1 MLNCIVIQ
9 GRFTK
14 SPELRYTASNTAVCN
29 VALAVQRNRKDQNGE
44 YPTDFV
50 EVVFWGKLAEHVVR
64 WFNQGDAALV
74 RGRLESRDW
83 QDKQGNKRRSWEVQA
98 ESVDFY
104 GSKKETKNPAYISY
118 DARAVQEVGD
128 FVQLPDDVDVP
139 F

>member
-14 SPELRYTASNTAVCN
+14 APELRYTASNTAVCN

-44 YPTDFV
+44 YPADFV

-64 WFNQGDAALV
+64 WFGQGDAALV

-98 ESVDFY
+98 ESLDFC
-104 GSKKETKNPAYISY
+104 GSKSTNSNTAPQANQ
-118 DARAVQEVGD
+118 DTFTA
-128 FVQLPDDVDVP
+128 LPDDADVP

>member
-14 SPELRYTASNTAVCN
+14 SPELRYTASNTAVCS

-64 WFNQGDAALV
+64 WFSQGDAALV

-83 QDKQGNKRRSWEVQA
+83 QDKQGNKRRSWEVHA
-98 ESVDFY
+98 ESIDFCGGKSA
-104 GSKKETKNPAYISY
+104 GSS
-118 DARAVQEVGD
+118 AVPQANQD
-128 FVQLPDDVDVP
+128 TFTALPDDSDVP

>member
-14 SPELRYTASNTAVCN
+14 APELRYTASNTAVCN

-44 YPTDFV
+44 YPADFV

-64 WFNQGDAALV
+64 WFSQGDAALV

-83 QDKQGNKRRSWEVQA
+83 QDKQGNKRRSWEVHA
-98 ESVDFY
+98 ESVDFC

-128 FVQLPDDVDVP
+128 FVQLPDDADVH